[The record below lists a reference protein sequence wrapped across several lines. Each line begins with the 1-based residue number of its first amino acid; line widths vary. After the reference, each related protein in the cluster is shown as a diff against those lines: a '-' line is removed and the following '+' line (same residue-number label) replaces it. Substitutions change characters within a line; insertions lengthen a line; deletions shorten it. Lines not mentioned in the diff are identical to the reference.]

1 MRGTKAVFAIYLAG
15 IAGGLAYAIGV
26 GLIGH

>member
-1 MRGTKAVFAIYLAG
+1 MRSTHIVFAIYLTL
-15 IAGGLAYAIGV
+15 IAAGLAYAIGV